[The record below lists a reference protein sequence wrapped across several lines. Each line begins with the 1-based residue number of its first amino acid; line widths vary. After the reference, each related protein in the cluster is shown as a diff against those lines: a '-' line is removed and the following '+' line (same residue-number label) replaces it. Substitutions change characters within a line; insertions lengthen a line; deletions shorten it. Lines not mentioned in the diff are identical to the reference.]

1 MFDLGLMYFFF
12 WCVCYFKQREVNIV
26 MVYDCI
32 NYYDSMKSGII
43 DLICKFDILQNEI
56 LKFVYVFFEM
66 MIYIKDKNFKFKQCC
81 N

>member
-1 MFDLGLMYFFF
+1 
-12 WCVCYFKQREVNIV
+12 